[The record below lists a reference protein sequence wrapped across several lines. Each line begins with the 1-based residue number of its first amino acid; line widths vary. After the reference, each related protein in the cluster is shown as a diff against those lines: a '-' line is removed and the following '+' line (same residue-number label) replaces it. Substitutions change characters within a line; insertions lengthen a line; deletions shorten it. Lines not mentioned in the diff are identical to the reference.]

1 MVKGCRGRAMEKDR
15 MNEKER
21 WQGQSL
27 KDERV
32 TESYGWR
39 DPQGVQKN
47 IKTLHEKGV
56 SLKSLWQT
64 LLQIWVILVCK
75 TATVFVSRLHTVSNC
90 GLISNGNLS
99 FSFVLAYSAIIFPQ
113 VCLICELIFEFFDQ
127 CNYGLDPV
135 DLSSLDYGLLSNF
148 ATRA

>member
-1 MVKGCRGRAMEKDR
+1 MEKDR
-15 MNEKER
+15 MNERGR

-99 FSFVLAYSAIIFPQ
+99 FSFVICFGIF
-113 VCLICELIFEFFDQ
+113 CHHFSTSL
-127 CNYGLDPV
+127 LDM
-135 DLSSLDYGLLSNF
+135 
-148 ATRA
+148 